1 MQEYKLF
8 SRAVWPGVNQYGS
21 SGEVVLQNLDEVLE
35 YLNGTYLA
43 TGYKVLGVEKLREV
57 VLNPAEPQSPQG
69 FQFVW
74 HLVKDTEPKA
84 KKQDV

>member
-8 SRAVWPGVNQYGS
+8 SRAVWPGENQFGS
-21 SGEVVLQNLDEVLE
+21 NGEVILSNLDETLE

-43 TGYKVLGVEKLREV
+43 SGYKVLHVEKLREV
-57 VLNPAEPQSPQG
+57 VLNPTDPQSPQG
-69 FQFVW
+69 FQFAW
-74 HLVKDTEPKA
+74 HLVKDTEPKS